1 MSSTIM
7 ATSNKKPLTSHDDV
21 STDTDD
27 DIQYDSDSPKDETND
42 INDVLSS
49 TNLSSKHRG

>member
-1 MSSTIM
+1 M
-7 ATSNKKPLTSHDDV
+7 ATSNKKALTSHDP

-27 DIQYDSDSPKDETND
+27 DIQYDSDSPKDEMNNTND
-42 INDVLSS
+42 VSSS